1 MRSREKG
8 FVLDSASACARC
20 ILLSLFSISFIAFIS
35 VGSLLSMYF
44 YSVLLF
50 ISDAPRYYFSWGSF
64 TSFILILVVFI
75 FGGFM
80 SFLFLFWCFFF
91 NIYGGSPI
99 LVQLLSVSSTVVP
112 LFIKLH
118 VDVLQFAL
126 FNILIYFAR
135 LFNICITSLW
145 WCGAMVH
152 FQCQRELPLQ
162 KFGYTIHAFTIKIVL
177 LLNTP

>member
-1 MRSREKG
+1 MTRLAITLVG
-8 FVLDSASACARC
+8 D
-20 ILLSLFSISFIAFIS
+20 LLL
-35 VGSLLSMYF
+35 
-44 YSVLLF
+44 
-50 ISDAPRYYFSWGSF
+50 
-64 TSFILILVVFI
+64 
-75 FGGFM
+75 
-80 SFLFLFWCFFF
+80 LFLFWSCLFLVGSCRFYFSFGVFF
-91 NIYGGSPI
+91 NIYGRSPI

>member
-64 TSFILILVVFI
+64 TSFIFILVVFI

-80 SFLFLFWCFFF
+80 SFLFLFWCFF
-91 NIYGGSPI
+91 
-99 LVQLLSVSSTVVP
+99 
-112 LFIKLH
+112 
-118 VDVLQFAL
+118 
-126 FNILIYFAR
+126 
-135 LFNICITSLW
+135 
-145 WCGAMVH
+145 
-152 FQCQRELPLQ
+152 
-162 KFGYTIHAFTIKIVL
+162 
-177 LLNTP
+177 

>member
-35 VGSLLSMYF
+35 AGSLLSMYF

-64 TSFILILVVFI
+64 TFIFILVVFI

-80 SFLFLFWCFFF
+80 SFLFLFWCYFLTFMA
-91 NIYGGSPI
+91 G
-99 LVQLLSVSSTVVP
+99 P
-112 LFIKLH
+112 L
-118 VDVLQFAL
+118 
-126 FNILIYFAR
+126 Y
-135 LFNICITSLW
+135 
-145 WCGAMVH
+145 
-152 FQCQRELPLQ
+152 
-162 KFGYTIHAFTIKIVL
+162 
-177 LLNTP
+177 